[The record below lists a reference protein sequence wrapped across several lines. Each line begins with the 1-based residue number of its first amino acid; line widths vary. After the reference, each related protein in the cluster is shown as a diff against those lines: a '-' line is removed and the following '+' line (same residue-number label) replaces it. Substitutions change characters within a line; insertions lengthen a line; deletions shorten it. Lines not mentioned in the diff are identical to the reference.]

1 MSRVSKINHSLIL
14 GFEEF
19 ERALDHA
26 AELQTDSY
34 PPFNIERSINKET
47 GQEVLKI
54 ILAIAGFSA
63 DLLEVL
69 QEGQKLVI
77 TGKKG
82 NQASDNYLHK
92 GIAMR
97 QFQRSFILAD
107 SIEII
112 SARLKDGLLA
122 IELRLPE
129 PKTKTRKIEIITT

>member
-1 MSRVSKINHSLIL
+1 MSRVSKINHSLVL
-14 GFEEF
+14 GFEAF

-34 PPFNIERSINKET
+34 PPFNIERSVNKET

-54 ILAIAGFSA
+54 ILALAGFSA

-77 TGKKG
+77 IGKKG
-82 NQASDNYLHK
+82 KKDDDNYLHK

-107 SIEII
+107 NLEIV
-112 SARLKDGLLA
+112 SAHLKDGLLA
-122 IELRLPE
+122 IELRLPK
-129 PKTKTRKIEIITT
+129 PKTITRKIKIITH